1 MIRRTAQMKKT
12 SNKMSSYKIKM
23 ATLIAC
29 LALICTAAV
38 ATTVAYIITETE
50 SKENIMT
57 PSKVAC
63 EVSEIFDGDVKTD
76 VKIKNTG
83 DTSAYIR
90 AAVVVTWV
98 SNDSKV
104 SAITPVAGI
113 DYEIVFAENEKWTL
127 GGDGYWYYADAVN
140 AGELTQT
147 FITSCSPV
155 EGRTPDGFVLSVEIV
170 ASAVQ
175 SSPAQAVKEA
185 WGVDVNNGALIA
197 PLASPANP

>member
-1 MIRRTAQMKKT
+1 MKKT

-23 ATLIAC
+23 AALIAC

-38 ATTVAYIITETE
+38 ATTVAYIITKTE

-63 EVSEIFDGDVKTD
+63 EVEETFDGDIKTNVK
-76 VKIKNTG
+76 VKNTG

-90 AAVVVTWV
+90 AAVVVTWT
-98 SNDSKV
+98 SDDENNKV
-104 SAITPVAGI
+104 SAITPVAGV
-113 DYEIVFAENEKWTL
+113 DYEIIFAENVKWTL
-127 GGDGYWYYADAVN
+127 GSDGYWYYADAVD
-140 AGELTQT
+140 AKALTQT
-147 FITSCSPV
+147 LIKSCSPV

-175 SSPAQAVKEA
+175 SSPAQAVKDA
-185 WGVDVNNGALIA
+185 WGVDVNNGALVA
-197 PLASPANP
+197 PTALPANP